1 MKKVLVV
8 GAAGAV
14 GIHTVKYLLSEG
26 KYEITILDLKNKK
39 SFNRLKRFRK
49 RVIILYGD
57 VTDRILIE
65 ALVKDHDYI
74 IDLASAMPPLGDM
87 KDGLSMAIDYGGC
100 ENIVRAINYYNPKCH
115 LFFASTTSMYKN
127 MKNSNVKS
135 RIVLDRF
142 DYFSKAKLESEKLI
156 KSKLKNYTIYR
167 VPLVLSN
174 PLCETFMYHGNKED
188 EVDVITKEDC
198 AYAFVKGIKYAEKLN
213 KKTFNL
219 AGNETINYGKLL
231 EKLVNINGLSWKYIL
246 ARIFLE
252 KNYYSPVC
260 SDRDE
265 LENLIHYRNDSIN
278 EYYAR
283 LRSVNKDRKFA
294 KILAKLLVGKSK

>member
-1 MKKVLVV
+1 
-8 GAAGAV
+8 
-14 GIHTVKYLLSEG
+14 
-26 KYEITILDLKNKK
+26 
-39 SFNRLKRFRK
+39 
-49 RVIILYGD
+49 
-57 VTDRILIE
+57 
-65 ALVKDHDYI
+65 
-74 IDLASAMPPLGDM
+74 MPPLGDM

-127 MKNSNVKS
+127 MKDPNVKS
-135 RIVLDRF
+135 RIVLDEF
-142 DYFSKAKLESEKLI
+142 DYFSKAKLECEKLI

-167 VPLVLSN
+167 IPLVLSN
-174 PLCETFMYHGNKED
+174 PLRETFMYHCNKDD

-198 AYAFVKGIKYAEKLN
+198 AYAFVKGIKYADKLN
-213 KKTFNL
+213 KQTFNL

-231 EKLVNINGLSWKYIL
+231 EKLVNINGLSWKYVL
-246 ARIFLE
+246 ARVFLE

-283 LRSVNKDRKFA
+283 LKSVNKDRKFA
-294 KILAKLLVGKSK
+294 KFLANIMVGKNK

>member
-49 RVIILYGD
+49 RVNILYGD

-115 LFFASTTSMYKN
+115 LFFASTTSMYK
-127 MKNSNVKS
+127 
-135 RIVLDRF
+135 
-142 DYFSKAKLESEKLI
+142 SKI
-156 KSKLKNYTIYR
+156 
-167 VPLVLSN
+167 
-174 PLCETFMYHGNKED
+174 
-188 EVDVITKEDC
+188 
-198 AYAFVKGIKYAEKLN
+198 
-213 KKTFNL
+213 
-219 AGNETINYGKLL
+219 
-231 EKLVNINGLSWKYIL
+231 
-246 ARIFLE
+246 
-252 KNYYSPVC
+252 
-260 SDRDE
+260 
-265 LENLIHYRNDSIN
+265 
-278 EYYAR
+278 
-283 LRSVNKDRKFA
+283 RK
-294 KILAKLLVGKSK
+294 

>member
-1 MKKVLVV
+1 MFEQL
-8 GAAGAV
+8 
-14 GIHTVKYLLSEG
+14 T
-26 KYEITILDLKNKK
+26 
-39 SFNRLKRFRK
+39 
-49 RVIILYGD
+49 
-57 VTDRILIE
+57 TD
-65 ALVKDHDYI
+65 
-74 IDLASAMPPLGDM
+74 
-87 KDGLSMAIDYGGC
+87 
-100 ENIVRAINYYNPKCH
+100 NPKCH

-127 MKNSNVKS
+127 MKNPNVKS
-135 RIVLDRF
+135 RIVLDEF

>member
-1 MKKVLVV
+1 
-8 GAAGAV
+8 
-14 GIHTVKYLLSEG
+14 
-26 KYEITILDLKNKK
+26 
-39 SFNRLKRFRK
+39 
-49 RVIILYGD
+49 
-57 VTDRILIE
+57 
-65 ALVKDHDYI
+65 
-74 IDLASAMPPLGDM
+74 
-87 KDGLSMAIDYGGC
+87 
-100 ENIVRAINYYNPKCH
+100 
-115 LFFASTTSMYKN
+115 
-127 MKNSNVKS
+127 
-135 RIVLDRF
+135 
-142 DYFSKAKLESEKLI
+142 
-156 KSKLKNYTIYR
+156 
-167 VPLVLSN
+167 
-174 PLCETFMYHGNKED
+174 MYHGNKED